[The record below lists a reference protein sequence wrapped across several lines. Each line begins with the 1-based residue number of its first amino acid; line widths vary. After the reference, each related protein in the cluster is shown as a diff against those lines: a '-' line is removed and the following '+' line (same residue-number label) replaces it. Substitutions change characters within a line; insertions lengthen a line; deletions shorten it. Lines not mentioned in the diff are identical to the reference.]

1 MKSKRLALSTMEHH
15 VKPMQIELP
24 TYWSPAQATAVF
36 EFLDELRDRVLS
48 HYAVEIQQFLREDR
62 VSTTPFMHTDTKDGD
77 APF

>member
-1 MKSKRLALSTMEHH
+1 MKSKRPVLPTREHR
-15 VKPMQIELP
+15 VKPKLIALP

-62 VSTTPFMHTDTKDGD
+62 VSTTPLMHIDTMDGD